1 MMEQWRHNGESF
13 FLIVESC
20 GIVWKTE
27 FIKQLSE
34 VYPHAYIAL
43 IMDNAIWH
51 SLKPWIFQTIST
63 LLLFSPDKPG
73 SKSLEHVWVE
83 IHKHGFKNKAF
94 KLLDSAID
102 KLQEV
107 IQGLH
112 WSVLKIIGNQEG
124 ASSAYFD

>member
-20 GIVWKTE
+20 GIAWKTE

-51 SLKPWIFQTIST
+51 SKTLDISDNIE
-63 LLLFSPDKPG
+63 F
-73 SKSLEHVWVE
+73 
-83 IHKHGFKNKAF
+83 AF
-94 KLLDSAID
+94 ILP
-102 KLQEV
+102 
-107 IQGLH
+107 
-112 WSVLKIIGNQEG
+112 
-124 ASSAYFD
+124 